1 MSMTT
6 TIGIDLGGSKI
17 AAGVV
22 AVDNRVHDLTVRD
35 TPREGPH
42 HSLQAIRDVVE
53 ELDPAGTMPVGV
65 AVPELVDHAGQL
77 ASHHTV
83 AWTRSDLERAL
94 APRLIAVDNDVHA
107 AGYAEA
113 RVGGLTGTGFG
124 VYLSLGTGLACSV
137 IVGGRP
143 LRGLNS
149 FAGAPATSPLATVCE
164 HCDHL
169 TMLAVEDIATGAGI
183 ARRWADAPNEPQ
195 RTHEV
200 FAAADE
206 GDARARCLIH
216 DSAVVLGS
224 QAAYLVNLLDPQAV
238 VVGGGLARASEAWWQ
253 QFERTMREH
262 TYAAAMHP
270 TVALSELWPAGGVI
284 GAALAYRDPGL

>member
-1 MSMTT
+1 MSLTT

-22 AVDNRVHDLTVRD
+22 AVDNHVHGLTVQD
-35 TPREGPH
+35 TPRGGPDD
-42 HSLQAIRDVVE
+42 SLQAIRAVVD
-53 ELDPAGTMPVGV
+53 ELDPGGTMPVGV
-65 AVPELVDHAGQL
+65 AVPELVDHDGQL

-83 AWTRSDLERAL
+83 AWGRADLERVL
-94 APRLIAVDNDVHA
+94 APRLVAVDNDVHA
-107 AGYAEA
+107 AGNAEA
-113 RVGGLTGTGFG
+113 RVGGLVRTGLG

-143 LRGLNS
+143 LRGLNG
-149 FAGAPATSPLATVCE
+149 FAGAPASSPLATVCE
-164 HCDHL
+164 HCDRL

-183 ARRWADAPNEPQ
+183 ARRWAGTPDEPHRA
-195 RTHEV
+195 RTV
-200 FAAADE
+200 FAAAEED
-206 GDARARCLIH
+206 DPRARCLVH

-238 VVGGGLARASEAWWQ
+238 VVGGGLARASGAWWQ
-253 QFERTMREH
+253 RFERTMREH
-262 TYAAAMHP
+262 TYATAMHP

-284 GAALAYRDPGL
+284 GAALAYRDPGF